1 MPDAVRD
8 IVAAFVAEHHV
19 ERAFSKRQRD
29 RADPEALGAAR
40 RRRNEEQAMSEPENF
55 LERWSRRK
63 QRGVRSSRRKRLR
76 RKPKKTKLRP
86 RRRPRRSSPARPKP
100 AAFDI
105 AELPSIES
113 IGADTDVRGFLQPG
127 VPPELTRAALRRAWS
142 SDPAIR
148 DFVGL
153 VENGWDFNDPNAMHG
168 FGPITPE
175 EVARLLTQSVTLT
188 EPPPAPQPAQVA
200 AIDDKSAG
208 ESAPPV
214 GEAAA
219 APAPD
224 QSAPAEEPAAAQHSD
239 GR

>member
-1 MPDAVRD
+1 
-8 IVAAFVAEHHV
+8 
-19 ERAFSKRQRD
+19 
-29 RADPEALGAAR
+29 
-40 RRRNEEQAMSEPENF
+40 MSEPENF

-63 QRGVRSSRRKRLR
+63 QQASVQ
-76 RKPKKTKLRP
+76 
-86 RRRPRRSSPARPKP
+86 PAQAPEAKAEKDEASAAVPATPAETSQPKP

-127 VPPELTRAALRRAWS
+127 VPPDLTRAALRRAWS

-175 EVARLLTQSVTLT
+175 EVARLLTQSLTLT
-188 EPPPAPQPAQVA
+188 EPPAAPERAPVEAL
-200 AIDDKSAG
+200 DDKSAG

-214 GEAAA
+214 GEATTPAA
-219 APAPD
+219 APAPA
-224 QSAPAEEPAAAQHSD
+224 QSGTSEEPAAAQHGD
-239 GR
+239 GDDVAPQKKSNV